1 VLRSDGFSDR
11 FLQVSSPTIGAAALK
26 PGGLAQVYGL
36 ARQSGGGL
44 RIKSS
49 VGQGT
54 TAEVYLPRSFAQ
66 GETGIEWWD
75 NERPRALGNRATVL
89 VVNDQEDVREVTV
102 AHLAPPL
109 RNRWF
114 ARLSAGGKWIRTLGP
129 ARSLASNEAFYIT
142 GSNHT
147 STPADSD
154 EVAR

>member
-66 GETGIEWWD
+66 GETGISGGTT
-75 NERPRALGNRATVL
+75 N
-89 VVNDQEDVREVTV
+89 VREL
-102 AHLAPPL
+102 LAIGPPC
-109 RNRWF
+109 
-114 ARLSAGGKWIRTLGP
+114 SSSMIRRMC
-129 ARSLASNEAFYIT
+129 ARSPLLISL
-142 GSNHT
+142 H
-147 STPADSD
+147 
-154 EVAR
+154 R